1 MGTCA
6 VSSTVHDRRRFVH
19 AGLALAILLW
29 VREGRTQTVEVPIRL
44 QAELLSKVVA
54 YDRNY
59 AERAHGRATV
69 LVLVKGGD
77 AESAGVGEQIKSE
90 LGVLGDLGGLPHVE
104 ELVRYSTPAKL
115 AELVK
120 SRGAAVLFVS
130 VGLADE
136 MGAIARALE
145 NLSIL
150 SVAAASSYVERGA
163 VLGFDAESGRPKLV
177 VNLEQARRQKVA
189 FKPEVL
195 KLARVVS

>member
-1 MGTCA
+1 MA
-6 VSSTVHDRRRFVH
+6 LTV
-19 AGLALAILLW
+19 LAW
-29 VREGRTQTVEVPIRL
+29 VREGRTQTVEVPVRL

-59 AERAHGRATV
+59 AQRAHSRALV

-77 AESAGVGEQIKSE
+77 AESARVGEQIKSE
-90 LGVLGDLGGLPHVE
+90 LGVLDALGGLPHAE
-104 ELVRYSTPAKL
+104 ELVRYSTPANV

-136 MGAIARALE
+136 MPALARALDDV
-145 NLSIL
+145 SVL

-177 VNLEQARRQKVA
+177 VNLERARRQKVA

>member
-1 MGTCA
+1 MSSA
-6 VSSTVHDRRRFVH
+6 VLDRRTFVS
-19 AGLALAILLW
+19 AGLLLGVFSW
-29 VREGRTQTVEVPIRL
+29 VREGRTQSVEVPIRL

-59 AERAHGRATV
+59 AERAHGRALV

-77 AESAGVGEQIKSE
+77 VESARVGEQIKSE
-90 LGVLGDLGGLPHVE
+90 LGVLDALGGLPHDE
-104 ELVRYSTPAKL
+104 ELVRYSTPAGV

-120 SRGAAVLFVS
+120 SRGAAVLFAS
-130 VGLADE
+130 VGLVDE
-136 MGAIARALE
+136 MGAIARALDGV
-145 NLSIL
+145 SVL
-150 SVAAASSYVERGA
+150 SVGAAPACVERGA

-177 VNLEQARRQKVA
+177 VNLERARRQKVA

>member
-1 MGTCA
+1 VG
-6 VSSTVHDRRRFVH
+6 V
-19 AGLALAILLW
+19 ALGVLSW

-59 AERAHGRATV
+59 AERARGRATV
-69 LVLVKGGD
+69 LVLVKASD
-77 AESAGVGEQIKSE
+77 PESARVGEQIKAE
-90 LGVLGDLGGLPHVE
+90 LAVLDDLGGLPHVE
-104 ELVRYSTPAKL
+104 ELVRYSTPAGV
-115 AELVK
+115 AEVVK

-136 MGAIARALE
+136 MNAVARALVDV
-145 NLSIL
+145 SIL

-195 KLARVVS
+195 KLARVVP

>member
-1 MGTCA
+1 MA
-6 VSSTVHDRRRFVH
+6 VRFSDRRAFFR
-19 AGLALAILLW
+19 AGLALGILSW

-44 QAELLSKVVA
+44 QAELLAKVVA

-59 AERAHGRATV
+59 AERARGRATV

-77 AESAGVGEQIKSE
+77 AESARVGEQIKAE
-90 LGVLGDLGGLPHVE
+90 LAVLADLGGLSHVE
-104 ELVRYSTPAKL
+104 ELVHYSGAASV

-120 SRGAAVLFVS
+120 SRGAAVLFLS

-136 MGAIARALE
+136 TSAIARALE
-145 NLSIL
+145 GVSIL
-150 SVAAASSYVERGA
+150 SVASAASYVERGA
-163 VLGFDAESGRPKLV
+163 VLGFEAESGRPKLV

>member
-1 MGTCA
+1 
-6 VSSTVHDRRRFVH
+6 VN
-19 AGLALAILLW
+19 AGVALAVFSW
-29 VREGRTQTVEVPIRL
+29 VREGRTQAVEVPIRL

-59 AERAHGRATV
+59 AQRAQGRAVV

-77 AESAGVGEQIKSE
+77 AESARVGEQIKSE
-90 LGVLGDLGGLPHVE
+90 LGVLDVLGGLPHVE
-104 ELVRYSTPAKL
+104 ELVRYSTPASV

-120 SRGAAVLFVS
+120 SRGAAVLFLS
-130 VGLADE
+130 VGLGE
-136 MGAIARALE
+136 ETSTIARALE
-145 NLSIL
+145 DVSVL

-177 VNLEQARRQKVA
+177 VNLERARRQKVA